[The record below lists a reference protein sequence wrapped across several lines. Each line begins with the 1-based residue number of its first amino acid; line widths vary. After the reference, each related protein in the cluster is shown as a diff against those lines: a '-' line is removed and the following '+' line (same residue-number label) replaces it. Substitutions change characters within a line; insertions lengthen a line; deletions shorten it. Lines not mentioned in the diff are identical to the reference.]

1 MPLILSIDGNIGSG
15 KSTLY
20 ADLQVYYAN
29 NPDICFVP
37 EPVDEWSKIVDH
49 QGTPILTN
57 LYKDTPKYAFRFQMM
72 AYISRLHLLRQKVK
86 ENKYKIIISERCVQ
100 TDKHV
105 FAQMLYDDGMID
117 HDEFQIYLNW
127 FDAFLDDIK
136 LGGIIYVRAEP
147 SVCDDRVKIRAR
159 EGETIALDY
168 LTKCHNYHEQWLN
181 NILVNKMVIDANV
194 DTSTP
199 GNNSVR
205 LDWIKQ
211 INDWIFS
218 NHHIGTNTNT
228 STNTSTSTNTNTS
241 TNTST
246 QLNNMNDKYT
256 STTDMDFDIEFD
268 IQSNIDTNEMTE
280 TCDSDST
287 HIGVD
292 NNADGDNTTLYTL
305 KFDGACRGNPSNILG
320 MGAVIYDTSN
330 EIRYTSY
337 RKYDTEDGTN
347 NVAEYL
353 ALIDGLRLARQNNI
367 KRLTVQGDSQ
377 LIINQINGLYK
388 VNSPRL
394 TQYYNIV
401 KSMSHTFETI
411 EFHHI
416 RREYNKDA
424 DKLANK
430 ALDNPLNTDSIIYA

>member
-1 MPLILSIDGNIGSG
+1 MDMPLILSIDGNIGSG

-117 HDEFQIYLNW
+117 HDEFQIYLKW

-159 EGETIALDY
+159 EGETIALEY

-181 NILVNKMVIDANV
+181 NILINKIVIDANV

-205 LDWIKQ
+205 MDWIKQ
-211 INDWIFS
+211 INNWIFS

-228 STNTSTSTNTNTS
+228 STNTIA
-241 TNTST
+241 

-256 STTDMDFDIEFD
+256 STTDMDMESDTEVD
-268 IQSNIDTNEMTE
+268 IQCNIATKNEMTE

-287 HIGVD
+287 HIEV
-292 NNADGDNTTLYTL
+292 NNNPERYNTTYLL

-320 MGAVIYDTSN
+320 MGAVIYDTAN

-337 RKYDTEDGTN
+337 RKYDTVDGTN

-367 KRLTVQGDSQ
+367 KRLIVQGDSQ

-394 TQYYNIV
+394 IQYYNVV

>member
-1 MPLILSIDGNIGSG
+1 MDMPLILSIDGNIGSG

-29 NPDICFVP
+29 NSDICFVP

-57 LYKDTPKYAFRFQMM
+57 LYKDTSKYAFRFQMM

-168 LTKCHNYHEQWLN
+168 LTKCHNYHEQWLD
-181 NILVNKMVIDANV
+181 NIPINKMVIDANV
-194 DTSTP
+194 DTNTP
-199 GNNSVR
+199 DNKGIR
-205 LDWIKQ
+205 LSWIKQ

-218 NHHIGTNTNT
+218 NSHIN
-228 STNTSTSTNTNTS
+228 
-241 TNTST
+241 
-246 QLNNMNDKYT
+246 
-256 STTDMDFDIEFD
+256 IEQ
-268 IQSNIDTNEMTE
+268 IME
-280 TCDSDST
+280 TC
-287 HIGVD
+287 HD
-292 NNADGDNTTLYTL
+292 NISYNDNVSYTVINDNSNNIIDDDTVYIL

-320 MGAVIYDTSN
+320 MGSVISN
-330 EIRYTSY
+330 SNNETKYTSS
-337 RKYDTEDGTN
+337 RQFELDSGTN

-353 ALIDGLRLARQNNI
+353 ALIDGLRLAQQHNI
-367 KRLTVQGDSQ
+367 KQLSVQGDSQ
-377 LIINQINGLYK
+377 LIINQINGTYK
-388 VNSPRL
+388 VNSSKL
-394 TQYYNIV
+394 LQYYNIV
-401 KSMSHTFETI
+401 KSISKTFKTI
-411 EFHHI
+411 TFSHI
-416 RREYNKDA
+416 RREYNKEA
-424 DKLANK
+424 DKLANI
-430 ALDNPLNTDSIIYA
+430 ALDISLNKDSIIYA